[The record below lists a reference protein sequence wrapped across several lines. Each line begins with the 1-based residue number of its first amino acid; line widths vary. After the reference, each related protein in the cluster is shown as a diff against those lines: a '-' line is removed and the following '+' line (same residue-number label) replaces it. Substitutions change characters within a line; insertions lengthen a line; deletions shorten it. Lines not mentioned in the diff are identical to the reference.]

1 MVVAAHRELRA
12 YHLHDII
19 RSLAT
24 LSTGRVLAALALTLL
39 GHLVHVGYD
48 LLALRYAGHPVPLRR
63 IAFGSLVTYSV
74 SAVTGFTGVVGASLR
89 YRFWSAWGVPTGRI
103 AEAVGFAAF
112 TAGLGAT
119 TAAGAALALQP
130 AALSLATGLPVGLL
144 RVTGLALVAVVAGY
158 LAACA
163 LVRRPLHLRG
173 VAVRLP
179 RPGLALAQVTVA
191 ALDWAIAGS
200 VFFVVLPG
208 IGLSFMAFLSMFLAA
223 QVGGVVAHVPAG
235 IGVFDAVILLLLRP
249 FAPLPTAVAG
259 LLAYRAI
266 AYLLPALA
274 ATLAV
279 GGYEIGLRRA
289 PLAQA
294 VRGARRW
301 LEAVVPS
308 VLSAAAFL
316 AGCVL
321 LASGATPG
329 VPSRLAW
336 LGSVVPLG
344 VIEAA
349 HFLGSLAGVGLLIL
363 ARGLH
368 RRLDLAFHLTVLA
381 LMLGI
386 GASLL
391 KGGDF
396 EEALVLAAVLA
407 LVLPARAR
415 FYRRAALLSGPWSPG
430 WLIAMAL
437 ALGATTW
444 LGLFSYRHV
453 AYSHDLW
460 WQFTLD
466 GDAPRWLRASVGGAV
481 LVAVAALWHLLGPS
495 PVRTPVASDEDIER
509 AARLAHESGVA
520 RLYLAL
526 QGDKSLLFGRRGGA
540 LMYAVS
546 GRSWIGLGDPVG
558 APEDRSELVWRLK
571 ELADRHGGRAVF
583 YEIGPDNL
591 PLYVD
596 LGLRLIKVGEEG
608 RVPLATWSLEGSAR
622 SHQRRMLRHVE
633 RANCTFE
640 IVPPEEVPPLL
651 PELRRVSDAWLASK
665 HTREKSFSLGSFN
678 EPYLRRFPIAIVR
691 SEGRIVAFAN
701 LWPSGT
707 RQEISLDLMRYDPA
721 APHGIMEYV
730 ITKMLLWAK
739 AEGYAWFN
747 LGMAPLSG
755 LESRALAPLWSRLGA
770 FAFRHGE
777 HFYNFRGLREYKNRF
792 EPVWEPRFLAVPGG
806 LALPRALSNL
816 ATLISGGL
824 TGVVAK

>member
-1 MVVAAHRELRA
+1 MLVAAHRELRA

-19 RSLAT
+19 RSLT
-24 LSTGRVLAALALTLL
+24 SLSTGRVLAALALTLL

-119 TAAGAALALQP
+119 TAAGVALALQP
-130 AALSLATGLPVGLL
+130 AALSLSRDCPSAASRDRAGAGRGRGGLS
-144 RVTGLALVAVVAGY
+144 
-158 LAACA
+158 
-163 LVRRPLHLRG
+163 RRLCSRAPALHLRG

-249 FAPLPTAVAG
+249 FAHAPTAVAG

-274 ATLAV
+274 ATRCRR
-279 GGYEIGLRRA
+279 LRDRPAARA
-289 PLAQA
+289 PAQA

-336 LGSVVPLG
+336 LGNVVPLG
-344 VIEAA
+344 VIETA

-368 RRLDLAFHLTVLA
+368 RRLDVAYHLTVLA

-396 EEALVLAAVLA
+396 EEALVLGAVLA

-415 FYRRAALLSGPWSPG
+415 FYRRTALLSGPWSPG

-509 AARLAHESGVA
+509 AAASPTKAAWRDSTS
-520 RLYLAL
+520 RS
-526 QGDKSLLFGRRGGA
+526 GDKSLLFGSGGGA

-571 ELADRHGGRAVF
+571 ELADRHGGRLVF

-596 LGLRLIKVGEEG
+596 LGLRMIKIGEEG

-622 SHQRRMLRHVE
+622 SLQRRMLRHVE

-640 IVPPEEVPPLL
+640 IVPPRKSLRFWPSSGASRMPGWPPST
-651 PELRRVSDAWLASK
+651 PGKRASPSGPSTSRTSAASRSPSCEARADRRVRQSLAQRDPSGDLARSDAL
-665 HTREKSFSLGSFN
+665 
-678 EPYLRRFPIAIVR
+678 
-691 SEGRIVAFAN
+691 
-701 LWPSGT
+701 
-707 RQEISLDLMRYDPA
+707 
-721 APHGIMEYV
+721 
-730 ITKMLLWAK
+730 
-739 AEGYAWFN
+739 
-747 LGMAPLSG
+747 
-755 LESRALAPLWSRLGA
+755 
-770 FAFRHGE
+770 
-777 HFYNFRGLREYKNRF
+777 
-792 EPVWEPRFLAVPGG
+792 
-806 LALPRALSNL
+806 
-816 ATLISGGL
+816 
-824 TGVVAK
+824 